1 MYAPVYGSNLS
12 TQLSAT
18 AASYAESAAGF
29 SSLNERVAALEG
41 DSAAI
46 KFALR
51 IAPSERT
58 RAPPDECRVVELLRD
73 DDGARD

>member
-1 MYAPVYGSNLS
+1 MYIPLYGSNLS
-12 TQLSAT
+12 TQLSTT

-46 KFALR
+46 KAALR
-51 IAPSERT
+51 IAPGERP
-58 RAPPDECRVVELLRD
+58 RAPPDECTAVELLRD